1 MIIAVNTRF
10 LLPNR
15 LEGMGWVAFETL
27 SRMVAAHPEDTF
39 IFFFDRPFDPSFVFA
54 KNVEPVV
61 LFPQARHPFLF
72 IWWFEWSVARALKRH
87 KADVFLSPDN
97 FCTLR
102 TDVPTCLVVHDVAW
116 THPESRVGGLMQW
129 YYDFFA
135 PKFLNKATR
144 IVTVSSFVK
153 QDALRAYPFLDET
166 KIDVAHNACRS
177 DFKPL
182 SEAEKTVVKAKY
194 TEGSPFFIFVG
205 AVHPRKNVHRLIE
218 AFGLFKEW
226 TNSDMKLI
234 IVGRFG
240 WQTGDVTRAFESSFY
255 QNDIIFTGY
264 IADEEV
270 PKLVGSAL
278 AVTYVSLSE
287 GFGIP
292 ILEGFNCNV
301 PVLTSKTTSMPEVA
315 ADAALLVNPE
325 SIEDIANGMEKLAI
339 DSDLRADLIEKGRK
353 RRADFDWNES
363 TAILYDNIKKTV
375 NGNEGFIK
383 RP

>member
-1 MIIAVNTRF
+1 MRIAVNVRV
-10 LLPNR
+10 LLKNK
-15 LEGMGWVAFETL
+15 LEGVGWYEHEVL

-39 IFFFDRPFDPSFVFA
+39 IFFFDRPYDPSFVFA

-72 IWWFEWSVARALKRH
+72 VWWFDWSVAWALKRY

-97 FCTLR
+97 FCSLR
-102 TDVPTCLVVHDVAW
+102 TNVPTCLVLHDVAW

-135 PKFLNKATR
+135 PKFLQKADR
-144 IVTVSSFVK
+144 IVTVSNFVK
-153 QDALRAYPFLDET
+153 NDALRAYPFLKAE
-166 KIDVAHNACRS
+166 KIEVAHNACRS

-182 SEAEKTVVKAKY
+182 SEHQKNAVKAQY
-194 TEGSPFFIFVG
+194 TEGSPFFVFVG

-218 AFGLFKEW
+218 AFSVFKKR
-226 TNSDMKLI
+226 TNAPTKLVI
-234 IVGRFG
+234 IGRFG
-240 WQTGDVTRAFESSFY
+240 WQTGDVKAAFDCSDC
-255 QNDIIFTGY
+255 QKDIIFAGY
-264 IADEEV
+264 VANEVV

-292 ILEGFNCNV
+292 ILEGFNCDV
-301 PVLTSKTTSMPEVA
+301 PVLTSTTTSMPEVA

-325 SIEDIANGMEKLAI
+325 SIEAIAIGFERLAF
-339 DSDLRADLIEKGRK
+339 DTDLRMHLIEKGRL
-353 RRADFDWNES
+353 RRLDFDWEES
-363 TAILYDNIKKTV
+363 AAILYSNIKIAASK
-375 NGNEGFIK
+375 K
-383 RP
+383 Q

>member
-1 MIIAVNTRF
+1 MRIAVNVRV
-10 LLPNR
+10 LLKNK
-15 LEGMGWVAFETL
+15 LEGVGWYEHEVL
-27 SRMVAAHPEDTF
+27 RRMVAAHPEDTF
-39 IFFFDRPFDPSFVFA
+39 IFLFDRPFDSSFVFA

-72 IWWFEWSVARALKRH
+72 VWWFEWSVARALKRH

-97 FCTLR
+97 FCSLR
-102 TDVPTCLVVHDVAW
+102 TDVPTCLVLHDVAW

-135 PKFLNKATR
+135 PKFLKKADR
-144 IVTVSSFVK
+144 IVTVSNFVK
-153 QDALRAYPFLDET
+153 QDALRAYPFLDE
-166 KIDVAHNACRS
+166 KRIDVAHNACRL

-182 SEAEKTVVKAKY
+182 SEAEKTVIKAKY
-194 TEGSPFFIFVG
+194 TEGSPFFVFVG

-218 AFGLFKEW
+218 AFGLFKKW
-226 TNSDMKLI
+226 TNSDLKLV

-240 WQTGDVTRAFESSFY
+240 WQTGDVKAAFDASDY
-255 QNDIIFTGY
+255 QKDIIFTGY
-264 IADEEV
+264 VANEEV

-292 ILEGFNCNV
+292 ILEGFNCDV
-301 PVLTSKTTSMPEVA
+301 PVLTSTTTSMPEVA

-325 SIEDIANGMEKLAI
+325 DIEDIANGMEKLAF
-339 DSDLRADLIEKGRK
+339 DADLRAELIEKGRK
-353 RRADFDWNES
+353 RRADFDWNKAA
-363 TAILYDNIKKTV
+363 AILYDNVKSAARRET
-375 NGNEGFIK
+375 
-383 RP
+383 

>member
-15 LEGMGWVAFETL
+15 LEGMGWVAYETL

-39 IFFFDRPFDPSFVFA
+39 VFFFDRPFEPSFVFA
-54 KNVEPVV
+54 KNVIPVV

-72 IWWFEWSVARALKRH
+72 VWWFEWSVARALKRYN
-87 KADVFLSPDN
+87 ADVFLSPDN

-135 PKFLNKATR
+135 PRFLQKATR
-144 IVTVSSFVK
+144 IVTVSNFVK
-153 QDALRAYPFLDET
+153 QDALRAYPFLDEK
-166 KIDVAHNACRS
+166 KIEVAHNACRS

-182 SEAEKTVVKAKY
+182 SEAEKTSVKAQY

-218 AFGLFKEW
+218 AFGLFKKR
-226 TNSDMKLI
+226 TNSAVKLV

-240 WQTGDVTRAFESSFY
+240 WQTGDVKAAFDGSDY
-255 QNDIIFTGY
+255 QKDIIFTGY
-264 IADEEV
+264 VANEEV

-292 ILEGFNCNV
+292 ILEGFNCDV
-301 PVLTSKTTSMPEVA
+301 PVLTSTTTSMPEVA

-325 SIEDIANGMEKLAI
+325 SIEDIANGMEKLATNA
-339 DSDLRADLIEKGRK
+339 DLRADLIEKGKK
-353 RRADFDWNES
+353 RRVDFDWNNS
-363 TAILYDNIKKTV
+363 AAILYKNVQATFVANKSNLK
-375 NGNEGFIK
+375 
-383 RP
+383 

>member
-1 MIIAVNTRF
+1 MRIAVNVRV
-10 LLPNR
+10 LLKNT
-15 LEGMGWVAFETL
+15 LEGVGWYEHEVL
-27 SRMVAAHPEDTF
+27 RRMVAAHPEDTF
-39 IFFFDRPFDPSFVFA
+39 IFFFDRPFDRSFVFA

-72 IWWFEWSVARALKRH
+72 IWWFEWSVALALKRH

-182 SEAEKTVVKAKY
+182 SEAEKMVVKAKY

-218 AFGLFKEW
+218 AFGLFKKR
-226 TNSDMKLI
+226 TNSPVKLV

-240 WQTGDVTRAFESSFY
+240 WQTGDVKAAFDASDF
-255 QNDIIFTGY
+255 QKDIIFTGY
-264 IADEEV
+264 VANEEV

-292 ILEGFNCNV
+292 ILEGFNCDV
-301 PVLTSKTTSMPEVA
+301 PVLTSTTTSMPEVA

-353 RRADFDWNES
+353 RRADFDWNKS
-363 TAILYDNIKKTV
+363 AAILYKNVQATLV
-375 NGNEGFIK
+375 A
-383 RP
+383 

>member
-15 LEGMGWVAFETL
+15 LEGMGWVAYETL
-27 SRMVAAHPEDTF
+27 RRMVVAHPEDTF
-39 IFFFDRPFDPSFVFA
+39 IFFFDRPFDPSFIFA
-54 KNVEPVV
+54 KNIKPVV

-72 IWWFEWSVARALKRH
+72 VWWFEWSVARALKRY
-87 KADVFLSPDN
+87 KVDVFLSPDN

-102 TDVPTCLVVHDVAW
+102 TAVPTCLLVHDVAW
-116 THPESRVGGLMQW
+116 THPEGRVGGLMQR

-135 PKFLNKATR
+135 PKFLEKANR
-144 IVTVSSFVK
+144 IVTVSNFVK
-153 QDALRAYPFLDET
+153 QDALRAYPFLDSE

-182 SEAEKTVVKAKY
+182 SDSEKNAVKAQY

-218 AFGLFKEW
+218 AFGLFKKR
-226 TNSDMKLI
+226 TNSRVKLV

-240 WQTGDVTRAFESSFY
+240 WQTGDVKAAFDGSDF
-255 QNDIIFTGY
+255 QKDILFTGY
-264 IADEEV
+264 VANEEV
-270 PKLVGSAL
+270 PKLVGAAL

-292 ILEGFNCNV
+292 ILEGFNCDV
-301 PVLTSKTTSMPEVA
+301 PVLTSTTTSMPEVA
-315 ADAALLVNPE
+315 GDAALLVNPE
-325 SIEDIANGMEKLAI
+325 SIEDISAALERLAF
-339 DSDLRADLIEKGRK
+339 DVDLRTHLIEKGR
-353 RRADFDWNES
+353 RRREDFNWERS
-363 TAILYDNIKKTV
+363 AAILYGNIKMAAHQKHK
-375 NGNEGFIK
+375 NL
-383 RP
+383 